1 MEVKQL
7 SEVLNRKMNKE
18 NQNVDYENQQ
28 TIYAEK
34 YGIIESKLVG
44 SEMIFYTSHPAAYK
58 PDQVTYKV
66 TVDLDKLKEKE
77 RKKLKKYYKK
87 GEVNLYL

>member
-1 MEVKQL
+1 
-7 SEVLNRKMNKE
+7 
-18 NQNVDYENQQ
+18 
-28 TIYAEK
+28 
-34 YGIIESKLVG
+34 
-44 SEMIFYTSHPAAYK
+44 MIFYTSHPAAYK